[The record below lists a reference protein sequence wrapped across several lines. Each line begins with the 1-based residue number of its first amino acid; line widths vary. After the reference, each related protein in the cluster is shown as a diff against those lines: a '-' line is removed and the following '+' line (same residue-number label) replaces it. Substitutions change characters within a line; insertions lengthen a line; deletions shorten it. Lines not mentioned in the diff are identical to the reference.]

1 MLFCNDI
8 RFADETVSIALITEG
23 TGYVYMDCV
32 QLEQAATAS
41 RYNLIENGDF
51 GFTNTDAS
59 AYGWTGTGLA
69 ATDGLSTLPRMR
81 PS

>member
-8 RFADETVSIALITEG
+8 RFADETVPIALITEG

-41 RYNLIENGDF
+41 RYNLIEGTRGRFSCPLRKGIKGKGNSLPEGQGD
-51 GFTNTDAS
+51 GSPVLHENE
-59 AYGWTGTGLA
+59 
-69 ATDGLSTLPRMR
+69 
-81 PS
+81 